1 VRLQSFISILVV
13 GALAG
18 ASTSCGEYVQDQGR
32 SPSQIVIE
40 SLTGARGNTPTEL
53 GSPLVSDVET
63 VVTTPDPCTT
73 TSPCPTVF
81 NDIGQVTMSLV
92 LKDPGQAG
100 IDSTP
105 SLLNQVTFNR
115 YRVEYRRP
123 DGRNT
128 PGVDVPYPIDSAVTF
143 TVPKDSNV
151 TASFELVR
159 NTAKRESPL
168 RELRASGLV
177 LSTIANV
184 TFYGR
189 DQAGNDV
196 TAIGSIGVNFGDFL
210 P

>member
-1 VRLQSFISILVV
+1 VRLQSFPSFLIVA
-13 GALAG
+13 ALASAG
-18 ASTSCGEYVQDQGR
+18 TSCGEYVRDQGR

-40 SLTGARGNTPTEL
+40 SLTGARGNTPTDL
-53 GSPLVSDVET
+53 GNPLVSDVET

-73 TSPCPTVF
+73 TNPCPTVF
-81 NDIGQVTMSLV
+81 NDIGQVTMSLI

-115 YRVEYRRP
+115 YRVEYRRA
-123 DGRNT
+123 DGHNT
-128 PGVDVPYPIDSAVTF
+128 PGVDVPYPIDSGVTF

-159 NTAKRESPL
+159 NDAKRESPL
-168 RELRASGLV
+168 RELRGSSLV

-196 TAIGSIGVNFGDFL
+196 TAVGSIGVNFGDFL